1 MAPPLLQLISQSGS
15 DDLGHVETAVKY
27 FRDHRLSIT
36 FKTAAY
42 LVNKYTQLNQTERLQ
57 KLLADKVA

>member
-1 MAPPLLQLISQSGS
+1 M
-15 DDLGHVETAVKY
+15 GHVETAVKY